1 MDASRHKKEI
11 SIGILLSVLA
21 TIIWAGNFVIARGIS
36 TRIGPVSLAFYR
48 WATAS
53 CLMLPIGWKQ
63 FTREKALLKANWIYL
78 CFTALTGIT
87 LFNTFVY
94 VAGHYTAAINLAL
107 VGTTSSP
114 IFATL
119 LAIIF
124 LKERISRLRLAGIL
138 ICLAGILL
146 LLSRGSMATLLS
158 FRFSKGD
165 WWVLAG
171 AMSFAIYNI
180 LVRKKPSHLS
190 SLGFLLVIFTL
201 GTLFLFTGFIIES
214 YLSEAIH
221 WDAAM
226 QSIIL
231 YLGAGTSV
239 IAFLCWNKAIE
250 KLGAGRTVLFGNLV
264 PIFSTLEAVWFLNE
278 KITIIHILSGLLVI
292 LGLVLAN
299 IRLTK

>member
-1 MDASRHKKEI
+1 
-11 SIGILLSVLA
+11 
-21 TIIWAGNFVIARGIS
+21 
-36 TRIGPVSLAFYR
+36 
-48 WATAS
+48 
-53 CLMLPIGWKQ
+53 
-63 FTREKALLKANWIYL
+63 
-78 CFTALTGIT
+78 
-87 LFNTFVY
+87 
-94 VAGHYTAAINLAL
+94 
-107 VGTTSSP
+107 
-114 IFATL
+114 
-119 LAIIF
+119 
-124 LKERISRLRLAGIL
+124 
-138 ICLAGILL
+138 
-146 LLSRGSMATLLS
+146 
-158 FRFSKGD
+158 
-165 WWVLAG
+165 
-171 AMSFAIYNI
+171 MSFAIYNI

-201 GTLFLFTGFIIES
+201 GTLFLFPGFIIES